1 MRKLETTIENIGD
14 LDKDAMKEA
23 KKRQDSLTKPLE
35 SLGILEELSI
45 KVAGITGNPL
55 PEIKEKV
62 IVIMAG
68 DHGVVKEGVSAYP
81 QEVTPQMV
89 YNFVN
94 GGAGINVLARHIGA
108 RVVVVD
114 MGVAADIES
123 PEVVNKKVGYGTE
136 SMAKGPV
143 MSREEAIRSIETGI
157 DVFQNELER
166 GLDIVG
172 VGDMGI
178 GNTTPSSA
186 ITAAIIGESVEKV
199 TGRGTGVDNRT
210 FENKIMVIEK
220 AIKLNNPDPKDPI
233 DVLTK
238 VGGFEI
244 GGMTGIYLAG
254 AANRI
259 PVVVDGFI
267 SGAAALLAYGLEP
280 KVKDY
285 LIASHCSVEIGHEI
299 LLDWI
304 GINPLLNLN
313 LRLGEG
319 TGAALGI
326 NLVEAGCRILSEM
339 ATFADA
345 GVSGKLED

>member
-1 MRKLETTIENIGD
+1 MGKLESTIENIGN
-14 LDKDAMKEA
+14 LVEEAMKEA
-23 KKRQDSLTKPLE
+23 KRRQDSLTKPLE
-35 SLGILEELSI
+35 SLGVLEDLSI

-55 PEIKEKV
+55 PEIKHKV
-62 IVIMAG
+62 IITMAG
-68 DHGVVKEGVSAYP
+68 DHGVVREGVTAYP

-89 YNFVN
+89 YNFVG
-94 GGAGINVLARHIGA
+94 GGAGINVLARHMGA

-114 MGVAADIES
+114 MGVAADIEN
-123 PEVVNKKVGYGTE
+123 PEVVDKKIGYGTG
-136 SMAKGPV
+136 SMAKGPA
-143 MSREEAIRSIETGI
+143 MSREEAIQSIEAGI
-157 DVFQNELER
+157 AVFESELER

-186 ITAAIIGESVEKV
+186 ITAVMTGASVEKV
-199 TGRGTGVDNRT
+199 TGRGTGIDDRI
-210 FENKIMVIEK
+210 FENKIKVIEQ
-220 AIKLNNPDPKDPI
+220 AIKLNKPHPKDAI

-244 GGMTGIYLAG
+244 GGMAGVYLAG
-254 AANRI
+254 AAHRK

-285 LIASHCSVEIGHEI
+285 LIASHCSVEVGHEV

-304 GINPLLNLN
+304 GIKPLLNLD

-319 TGAALGI
+319 TGATLGI

-345 GVSGKLED
+345 GVAEKLEE

>member
-1 MRKLETTIENIGD
+1 MGKLESTIENIGN
-14 LDKDAMKEA
+14 LVEEAMKEA

-35 SLGILEELSI
+35 SLGVLEDLSI

-55 PEIKEKV
+55 PEIKHKV
-62 IVIMAG
+62 IITMAG
-68 DHGVVKEGVSAYP
+68 DHGVVREGVTAYP

-89 YNFVN
+89 YNFVG
-94 GGAGINVLARHIGA
+94 GGAGINVLARHMGA

-114 MGVAADIES
+114 MGVAADIEN
-123 PEVVNKKVGYGTE
+123 PEVVDRKIGYGTG
-136 SMAKGPV
+136 SMAKGPA
-143 MSREEAIRSIETGI
+143 MSREEAIQSIEAGI
-157 DVFQNELER
+157 AVFESELER

-186 ITAAIIGESVEKV
+186 ITAVMTGASVEKV
-199 TGRGTGVDNRT
+199 TGRGTGIDDRI
-210 FENKIMVIEK
+210 FKNKIKVIEQ
-220 AIKLNNPDPKDPI
+220 AIKLNKPHPKDAI

-244 GGMTGIYLAG
+244 GGMAGVYLAG
-254 AANRI
+254 AAHRK

-285 LIASHCSVEIGHEI
+285 LIASHCSVEVGHEV

-304 GINPLLNLN
+304 GIKPLLNLD

-319 TGAALGI
+319 TGATLGI
-326 NLVEAGCRILSEM
+326 NLVEAGCRLLSEM

-345 GVSGKLED
+345 GVAGKLEE

>member
-1 MRKLETTIENIGD
+1 MEKLKTTIAGIGT
-14 LDKDAMKEA
+14 LDEEAMKKA
-23 KKRQDSLTKPLE
+23 KIRQDSLTKPLE

-55 PEIKEKV
+55 PEIKDKV
-62 IVIMAG
+62 IITMAG
-68 DHGVVKEGVSAYP
+68 DHGVVKEGVTAYP

-89 YNFVN
+89 YNFVR
-94 GGAGINVLARHIGA
+94 GGAGINVLARHMGA

-114 MGVAADIES
+114 MGVAVDIEN
-123 PEVVNKKVGYGTE
+123 PKVVNKKVGYGTE
-136 SMAKGPV
+136 SMAKGPA
-143 MSREEAIRSIETGI
+143 MSREQAIKSIEAGI
-157 DVFQNELER
+157 VVFENELKR

-186 ITAAIIGESVEKV
+186 VTAAITGESVEKV
-199 TGRGTGVDNRT
+199 TGRGTGIDDKT
-210 FENKIMVIEK
+210 FENKIKVIEE
-220 AIKLNNPDPKDPI
+220 AIRLNKPDPKEPI

-254 AANRI
+254 AANRV

-280 KVKDY
+280 KVKEY
-285 LIASHCSVEIGHEI
+285 LIASHCSVEAGHKVI
-299 LLDWI
+299 LDWI
-304 GINPLLNLN
+304 GIDPLLNLN

-319 TGAALGI
+319 TGATFGI
-326 NLVEAGCRILSEM
+326 NLVEAGCKILTQM

-345 GVSGKLED
+345 GVSEKLED

>member
-1 MRKLETTIENIGD
+1 MGKLESTIENIGN
-14 LDKDAMKEA
+14 LVEEAMKEA
-23 KKRQDSLTKPLE
+23 KRRQDSLTKPLE
-35 SLGILEELSI
+35 SLGVLEDLSI

-55 PEIKEKV
+55 PEIKHKV
-62 IVIMAG
+62 IITMAG
-68 DHGVVKEGVSAYP
+68 DHGVVREGVTAYP

-89 YNFVN
+89 YNFVG
-94 GGAGINVLARHIGA
+94 GGAGINVLARHMGA

-114 MGVAADIES
+114 MGVAADLETQ
-123 PEVVNKKVGYGTE
+123 EVVNKKVGYGTK
-136 SMAKGPV
+136 SMTKGAA
-143 MSREEAIRSIETGI
+143 MSREEAIKSIEAGI
-157 DVFQNELER
+157 HVFEYEIER
-166 GLDIVG
+166 GMDIVG

-178 GNTTPSSA
+178 GNTTSSSA
-186 ITAAIIGESVEKV
+186 ITAAITGESVERV
-199 TGRGTGVDNRT
+199 TGRGTGIDDRI
-210 FENKIMVIEK
+210 FENKIKVIEQ
-220 AIKLNNPDPKDPI
+220 AIKLNKPHPKDAI

-244 GGMTGIYLAG
+244 GGMAGVYLAG
-254 AANRI
+254 AAHRK

-285 LIASHCSVEIGHEI
+285 LIASHCSVEVGHEV

-304 GINPLLNLN
+304 GIKPLLNLD

-319 TGAALGI
+319 TGATLGI

-345 GVSGKLED
+345 GVAEKLEE

>member
-1 MRKLETTIENIGD
+1 MKKLKQTIGKIGI
-14 LDKDAMKEA
+14 LNEGAMKKA
-23 KKRQDSLTKPLE
+23 KERQDSLTKPLE
-35 SLGILEELSI
+35 SLGILEDLSI

-55 PEIKEKV
+55 PEITGKV
-62 IVIMAG
+62 IITMAG
-68 DHGVVKEGVSAYP
+68 DHGVVEEGVSAYP

-89 YNFVN
+89 ANFVN

-123 PEVVNKKVGYGTE
+123 PKVVNKKIGYGTKN
-136 SMAKGPV
+136 MACSPV
-143 MSREEAIRSIETGI
+143 MSKEEAIKSIEAGI
-157 DVFQNELER
+157 DVFEDEVGK

-186 ITAAIIGESVEKV
+186 ITAAVTGEPVEKV
-199 TGRGTGVDNRT
+199 TGRGTGVDDVLYT
-210 FENKIMVIEK
+210 NKIETIKK
-220 AIKLNNPDPKDPI
+220 ALELNNPDPKDPV
-233 DVLTK
+233 DVLSK

-244 GGMTGIYLAG
+244 GGMMGVYLAG
-254 AANRI
+254 AANRV

-267 SGAAALLAYGLEP
+267 SGVAALLAYKLEP

-285 LIASHCSVEIGHEI
+285 LIASHCSVEVGHKVI
-299 LLDWI
+299 LDWI
-304 GINPLLNLN
+304 GIKPLLNLN

-326 NLVEAGCRILSEM
+326 NLVEASCRILSEM

-345 GVSGKLED
+345 GVSEKIEK

>member
-304 GINPLLNLN
+304 GIIPLLNLN